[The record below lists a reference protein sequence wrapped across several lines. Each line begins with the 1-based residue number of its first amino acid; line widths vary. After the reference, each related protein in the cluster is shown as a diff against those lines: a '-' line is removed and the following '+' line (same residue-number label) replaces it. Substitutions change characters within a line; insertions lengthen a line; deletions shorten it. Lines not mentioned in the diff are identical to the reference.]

1 MSKLTPDGLLA
12 LWERGAQR
20 HPLDRALLLL
30 ACARPGEALQDLA
43 EVSIGQRD
51 QTLIAW
57 RCELFGRSMPGYTD
71 CPTCRTRFTFAMDSS
86 TFLGE
91 TSDAPIEVDG
101 LQVRRPSSRD
111 LAEAMKEIDPEQAIY
126 RLAQR
131 CCENAAGELPLLSKS
146 QLAKIESAM
155 TEADAAADIV
165 LDLSCDHCG
174 HAWQNAFDISAFLW
188 QEIETY
194 ASRLLDDIHT
204 LASAY
209 GWSERDVLAL
219 SSTRRATYIGKV
231 SA

>member
-1 MSKLTPDGLLA
+1 MSKLTPDGMLA

-30 ACARPGEALQDLA
+30 ACARPGEALPDLA
-43 EVSIGQRD
+43 DVSIGQRD

-57 RCELFGRSMPGYTD
+57 RSALFGRSMLGYAD
-71 CPTCRTRFTFAMDSS
+71 CPTCRTRLTFSLDAS

-91 TSDAPIEVDG
+91 TSDEPIEVDG

-111 LAEAMKEIDPEQAIY
+111 LAEALKEIDPEQATY
-126 RLAQR
+126 RLAQH
-131 CCENAAGELPLLSKS
+131 CCERAAGELPLLSKA
-146 QLAKIESAM
+146 QLAKIESAL

-165 LDLSCDHCG
+165 LDFSCDHCG
-174 HAWQNAFDISAFLW
+174 HAWQTAFDISAFLW
-188 QEIETY
+188 QEIETH
-194 ASRLLDDIHT
+194 ASRLLADIHT

-209 GWSERDVLAL
+209 GWSEREVLAL
-219 SSTRRATYIGKV
+219 SPARRATYIGMV